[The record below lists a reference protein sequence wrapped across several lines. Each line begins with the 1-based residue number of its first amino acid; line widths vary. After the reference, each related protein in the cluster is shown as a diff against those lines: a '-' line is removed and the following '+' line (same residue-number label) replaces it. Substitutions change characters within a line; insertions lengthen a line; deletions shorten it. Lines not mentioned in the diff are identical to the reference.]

1 MNSSLAR
8 TVLRARRLIPL
19 LILSGFLSSCG
30 VGWESYVYL
39 HQTQSVPPNAVVAV
53 VGKIKGVSVV
63 SPPQKNLPPDTVLN
77 SVQVKRGDVVAV
89 VMFPTHAG
97 LKSRLSSIVIGTQT
111 QSANGKEFVDEL
123 ADNLQKK
130 FGDPS
135 RKPKTVRSVDYAGAR
150 QGS

>member
-1 MNSSLAR
+1 
-8 TVLRARRLIPL
+8 
-19 LILSGFLSSCG
+19 
-30 VGWESYVYL
+30 
-39 HQTQSVPPNAVVAV
+39 VPPNAVVAV